1 MKENSDFTNDS
12 YMLGIIGH
20 YNPRLYSGDILS
32 DDWEDGL
39 IDQLL
44 TMFKQLGME
53 VSREQLKGLISQ
65 IRGQFEGMGIDM
77 EKLDSG
83 DISIDAQANMDALS
97 KAIGSMMSNGGEI
110 GDLLGTMG
118 FKVDVQPKT
127 VTVDTPVEN
136 EEQEKSAEL
145 EADVHITNTSMH
157 ITLDLT
163 QANVENENLDLTLT
177 NNGTVLQIIKENQLR
192 PFRRLDLERV
202 AKEVLAWDLNNGI
215 LDIELSIQG
224 TDGNIEIE

>member
-1 MKENSDFTNDS
+1 
-12 YMLGIIGH
+12 MLGIIGH

-53 VSREQLKGLISQ
+53 MSREQLKGLISQ

-145 EADVHITNTSMH
+145 EADVHITNSSMH

>member
-1 MKENSDFTNDS
+1 MS
-12 YMLGIIGH
+12 GIIGH
-20 YNPRLYSGDILS
+20 YNSRLYSGDILS
-32 DDWEDGL
+32 DDWEEGL

-53 VSREQLKGLISQ
+53 MSREQLKSLISQ

-145 EADVHITNTSMH
+145 DADVHIANTSMY

-215 LDIELSIQG
+215 LAIELSIQG

>member
-1 MKENSDFTNDS
+1 MS
-12 YMLGIIGH
+12 GIIGH
-20 YNPRLYSGDILS
+20 YNSRLYSGDILS
-32 DDWEDGL
+32 DDWEEGL

-53 VSREQLKGLISQ
+53 MSREQLKSLISQ

-145 EADVHITNTSMH
+145 EADVHIVNTSMY